1 MSAMTYTLAKPTSDL
16 QYLAPLFKQAV
27 DQALAE
33 CNDATNNLNAIVYES
48 FRSNALQEVY
58 FARGRTVKPP
68 SSPVTNARSSL
79 FSWHGYGLAVDVIH
93 REQGWDAGNA
103 WFQKV
108 ADIFKKHGCKW
119 GGDWTSPDRPHFQ
132 WGRCKPSPSPIARQ
146 LITSTGVES
155 VWRAVGASGDV

>member
-27 DQALAE
+27 DRALAE

-93 REQGWDAGNA
+93 REQGWDAGNV

-108 ADIFKKHGCKW
+108 ADIFKNFPPPPGH
-119 GGDWTSPDRPHFQ
+119 
-132 WGRCKPSPSPIARQ
+132 
-146 LITSTGVES
+146 
-155 VWRAVGASGDV
+155 